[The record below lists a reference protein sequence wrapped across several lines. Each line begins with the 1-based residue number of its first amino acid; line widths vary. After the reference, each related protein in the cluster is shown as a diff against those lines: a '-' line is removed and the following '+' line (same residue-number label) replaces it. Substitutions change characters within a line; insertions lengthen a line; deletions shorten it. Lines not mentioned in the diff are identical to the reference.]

1 MTTRAPNWFEQK
13 YVKGV
18 IHTLQTEGFL
28 LRAAVN
34 QTGTIKGNQVTW
46 KLAGSGVAT
55 EASTAIQDSPVMNAD
70 RTTISAT
77 MKDYEAND
85 WIKSTDI
92 EKMPENE
99 QQVAQKTGAMALGR
113 KFDSIIIGA
122 MDAAST
128 AIATVGDGSAA
139 ISILDPMT
147 AQGAIADLAVGSYEY
162 FCALPQ
168 KLLQQMEI
176 YREFS
181 SSDYVGDEYPLLKQ
195 VGARRWRGITF
206 IPVPSAYLNVPAS
219 NQIDGYLWVKDA
231 LGYASNYDLRSR
243 IDYVPTKKAYF
254 AANDMGGC
262 AAVLLPDAIKRLRFA
277 TNVTLSRPSP

>member
-1 MTTRAPNWFEQK
+1 MTARAPNWFEQK

-28 LRAAVN
+28 LRDAVN

-46 KLAGSGVAT
+46 KLAGAGVAT
-55 EASTAIQDSPVMNAD
+55 ETSTAIQDSPVMNAD
-70 RTTISAT
+70 RTTITAT
-77 MKDYEAND
+77 MRDYEAND
-85 WIKSTDI
+85 WVKSTDI

-99 QQVAQKTGAMALGR
+99 QQVAQKSGAMALGR

-122 MDAAST
+122 MDTAAS
-128 AIATVGDGSAA
+128 AIATVGNGSAA

-168 KLLQQMEI
+168 ILLQQMEL
-176 YREFS
+176 YREFANS
-181 SSDYVGDEYPLLKQ
+181 EYVGAEFPLLKQ

-219 NQIDGYLWVKDA
+219 NQVDGYLWVKDA
-231 LGYASNYDLRSR
+231 LGYASNYDLRAR

-277 TNVTLSRPSP
+277 TNAALSRPSP

>member
-1 MTTRAPNWFEQK
+1 MTARAPNWFEQK

-18 IHTLQTEGFL
+18 IHALQSEGFL
-28 LRAAVN
+28 LRSCVN
-34 QTGTIKGNQVTW
+34 ETGTIKGNQATW
-46 KLAGSGVAT
+46 KLAGAGEAT
-55 EASTAIQDSPVMNAD
+55 ETSSAIQDSPVMNAD

-77 MKDYEAND
+77 MKDYEANE
-85 WIKSTDI
+85 WIKTTDL

-99 QQVAQKTGAMALGR
+99 QQVAQKTGAWALGR
-113 KFDSIIIGA
+113 KFDKILIGA
-122 MDAAST
+122 MDTAAS

-147 AQGAIADLAVGSYEY
+147 AQGAIADLAVGSHEY

-176 YREFS
+176 YREFA
-181 SSDYVGDEYPLLKQ
+181 SSDYVGDDLPLLKQ

-206 IPVPSAYLNVPAS
+206 VPVPSAYLNVPAS
-219 NQIDGYLWVKDA
+219 NQIDGYLWVKEA
-231 LGYASNYDLRSR
+231 LGWATNYDLRSR

-277 TNVTLSRPSP
+277 TNVALSRPSP